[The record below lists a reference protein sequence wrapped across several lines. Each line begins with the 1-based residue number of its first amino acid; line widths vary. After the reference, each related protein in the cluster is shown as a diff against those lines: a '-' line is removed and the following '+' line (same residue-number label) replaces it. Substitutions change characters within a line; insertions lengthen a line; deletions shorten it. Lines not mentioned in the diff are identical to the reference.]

1 MALRSLDNAL
11 PLSPERPKKIA
22 KVAANLIRSPPESV
36 VNDENTAPMDPTPEY
51 AASHDLKALPE
62 PEAKLQGLLN
72 NLDSK
77 DWMVVCEALTD
88 VRRLS
93 LRHTPLLVPILD
105 KVVLVLVKCMK
116 SPRSALC
123 KTSLLAS
130 ADIFQCFGHLLLSPP
145 TSEAFDQLLLR
156 LLLTASQDKKFV
168 CEEAHKALLT
178 MAASLPPCPLLQR
191 LASYVKHTNPKV
203 RAKAAVSIS
212 NCISNMTHE
221 GMKEFGLSNLI
232 KIAAD
237 LLNDR
242 LPEARDAARSTG
254 KSVYEAFM
262 GDLEQEK
269 TTGTEVAEPWQDFC
283 SSNLPAI
290 SAQAMISSVLNVS
303 AFRS

>member
-1 MALRSLDNAL
+1 MALKSLDNAL

-22 KVAANLIRSPPESV
+22 KVAANLIRTPPKLV

-51 AASHDLKALPE
+51 AASHDLKPLSE
-62 PEAKLQGLLN
+62 PKAKLEGLMKS
-72 NLDSK
+72 LDSRE
-77 DWMVVCEALTD
+77 WMVVCEALND

-93 LRHTPLLVPILD
+93 LHHSPLLVPILD
-105 KVVLVLVKCMK
+105 KVVLVLVKSMK

-130 ADIFQCFGHLLLSPP
+130 ADIFQCFGHLLLSSP
-145 TSEAFDQLLLR
+145 SNEAFNQLLLR

-168 CEEAHKALLT
+168 CEEAQKALLA
-178 MAASLPPCPLLQR
+178 MAASLPPCPLLQN

-212 NCISNMTHE
+212 DCVSKMSHE
-221 GMKEFGLSNLI
+221 GMQEFGLSNLI

-242 LPEARDAARSTG
+242 LPEAREAARG
-254 KSVYEAFM
+254 IGNSVYEAFM
-262 GDLEQEK
+262 GDHENEK
-269 TTGTEVAEPWQDFC
+269 TTGIEAPEAWQDFC
-283 SSNLPAI
+283 LSNLPAI
-290 SAQAMISSVLNVS
+290 SAQAMVNI
-303 AFRS
+303 ARR